1 MRLACGHKLQR
12 RIRVL
17 PGASPALGMGELCRS
32 AGQVIAIGRRC
43 FFALFF
49 CNVKSVAAMFRESA
63 VGALSKSIQSAFEKG
78 IYNVTIIDSLQRQ
91 ARAVAGPATLVGLV
105 LGAASASAAPLP
117 GGAGSLVETYQDWI
131 VACQAQNNT
140 TQCAMR
146 QVQSNKDTG
155 QNVLTIEVANTADG
169 KLQAALLMPFGLAL
183 AQGVAVR
190 IDDTPAGSPAAFS
203 TCIPQGCLASISFDA
218 GQVAK
223 LKTGTNLNVSATAL
237 APPQP
242 VALKVSL
249 KGFSAALARVGE
261 LTK

>member
-1 MRLACGHKLQR
+1 M
-12 RIRVL
+12 
-17 PGASPALGMGELCRS
+17 
-32 AGQVIAIGRRC
+32 
-43 FFALFF
+43 
-49 CNVKSVAAMFRESA
+49 
-63 VGALSKSIQSAFEKG
+63 
-78 IYNVTIIDSLQRQ
+78 TIIDNLQRQ
-91 ARAVAGPATLVGLV
+91 SRAVAGSAALVGL
-105 LGAASASAAPLP
+105 LLAAASAPAASLP

-131 VACQAQNNT
+131 VACRAENNA
-140 TQCAMR
+140 TQCVMR

-155 QNVLTIEVANTADG
+155 QNVLTIEVANSADG

-183 AQGVAVR
+183 AQGVTVR
-190 IDDTPAGSPAAFS
+190 IDDAPAGSPAAFS

-218 GQVAK
+218 GQAAK
-223 LKTGTNLNVSATAL
+223 LKTGTNLNLSATAL